1 MESGSFYGLPSE
13 DCFNQ
18 FQQGECA
25 PQFMTSPFPALT
37 KLKTSVIFLRFK
49 VHQVIDLN
57 AAIYQ
62 DKSKDWEELL
72 YLIVCLDW
80 PSYDEYLRNDHED
93 CFSDQQAGITLD
105 DDNDRGRVGTVAL

>member
-1 MESGSFYGLPSE
+1 MFYGLPSE

-37 KLKTSVIFLRFK
+37 KLKTSVIFLCFHFK
-49 VHQVIDLN
+49 VHQETYLN
-57 AAIYQ
+57 AAIFQ
-62 DKSKDWEELL
+62 EKLKDWEEML
-72 YLIVCLDW
+72 YLLVCLDW

-93 CFSDQQAGITLD
+93 CFSDQQAGI
-105 DDNDRGRVGTVAL
+105 NVG